1 MTQVQMLGQSLM
13 LLGHARHALWIQISH
28 KGFHGA
34 TEGVPRILYTVLF
47 KQPQHAIN
55 IGRASDIHSIF
66 GQFIHGGEIACEPV
80 PVGEIETIAPGL
92 EKGLTR
98 F

>member
-1 MTQVQMLGQSLM
+1 MLD
-13 LLGHARHALWIQISH
+13 
-28 KGFHGA
+28 
-34 TEGVPRILYTVLF
+34 TVLF

-55 IGRASDIHSIF
+55 IRCASDIDGIF
-66 GQFIHGGEIACEPV
+66 GQFIHGSEIACQPMS
-80 PVGEIETIAPGL
+80 VGEIKPIAPGL